1 MNKDE
6 LRIRIIPEDGQ
17 VLIETHT
24 DGIVK
29 CKAVQEDALLDCI
42 KNSAMQDYVNS
53 GLLPSD
59 CIHVKIHPNGNKE
72 YCLWYPRLYADISY
86 HETAY
91 PNFPLPRLVFAFH
104 VDTEGIWNW
113 LQRATCISCPCS
125 PVPQTQRAANR
136 MRWKSAMRRIRRCCH
151 F

>member
-42 KNSAMQDYVNS
+42 KNSAMQD
-53 GLLPSD
+53 
-59 CIHVKIHPNGNKE
+59 
-72 YCLWYPRLYADISY
+72 
-86 HETAY
+86 
-91 PNFPLPRLVFAFH
+91 
-104 VDTEGIWNW
+104 
-113 LQRATCISCPCS
+113 
-125 PVPQTQRAANR
+125 
-136 MRWKSAMRRIRRCCH
+136 
-151 F
+151 

>member
-29 CKAVQEDALLDCI
+29 CKAVQEDAFLDCI
-42 KNSAMQDYVNS
+42 KNSAMRDYVNS

-59 CIHVKIHPNGNKE
+59 CIHVKVHPNGNKE
-72 YCLWYPRLYADISY
+72 YCLWYPHLYADISY
-86 HETAY
+86 HETA
-91 PNFPLPRLVFAFH
+91 
-104 VDTEGIWNW
+104 
-113 LQRATCISCPCS
+113 
-125 PVPQTQRAANR
+125 
-136 MRWKSAMRRIRRCCH
+136 
-151 F
+151 

>member
-53 GLLPSD
+53 GLLPS
-59 CIHVKIHPNGNKE
+59 G
-72 YCLWYPRLYADISY
+72 IS
-86 HETAY
+86 ELSAAKTG
-91 PNFPLPRLVFAFH
+91 LCV
-104 VDTEGIWNW
+104 
-113 LQRATCISCPCS
+113 PC
-125 PVPQTQRAANR
+125 
-136 MRWKSAMRRIRRCCH
+136 
-151 F
+151 

>member
-29 CKAVQEDALLDCI
+29 CKAVQEDAFLDCI
-42 KNSAMQDYVNS
+42 KNSAMRDYVNS

-91 PNFPLPRLVFAFH
+91 PSSEAIMSLFFTDDLLINCHLSSFLLLRWRKELGIVFTRKDMFR
-104 VDTEGIWNW
+104 
-113 LQRATCISCPCS
+113 QR
-125 PVPQTQRAANR
+125 NR
-136 MRWKSAMRRIRRCCH
+136 
-151 F
+151 